1 MTGAERNSLVL
12 DMWFF
17 GKSIAEIV
25 AVVGGNPT
33 HIASRI
39 VYKARLR
46 GDPRAIYRGRPSWN
60 KKY

>member
-12 DMWFF
+12 DMWVA

-33 HIASRI
+33 HIAGRI

-46 GDPRAIYRGRPSWN
+46 GDPRAVYRGKPSWN